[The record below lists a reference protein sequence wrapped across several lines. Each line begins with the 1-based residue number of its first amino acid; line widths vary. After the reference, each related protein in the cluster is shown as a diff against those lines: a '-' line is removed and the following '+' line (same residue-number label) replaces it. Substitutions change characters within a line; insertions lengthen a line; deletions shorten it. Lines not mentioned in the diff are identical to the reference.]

1 MNPIM
6 RVVRAFYKAL
16 LLTIQGK
23 QIETSATRYPNL
35 TRWIESGLQLVDA
48 AFTAADRAGIDRSQ
62 RETLRLKIDRRDTS
76 IELILAAVR
85 YHLATEYPSL
95 LRSQIEHNLTTL
107 YALNIDDQY
116 RVDQLAASELL
127 PVNVQQAVAALRD
140 HLYNIPSSTN
150 P

>member
-1 MNPIM
+1 MNIII

-16 LLTIQGK
+16 ILTIQGK
-23 QIETSATRYPNL
+23 QIETPTARYPHL

-48 AFTAADRAGIDRSQ
+48 AFAAANRAGIDRAQ

-76 IELILAAVR
+76 VELILATVR

-95 LRSQIEHNLTTL
+95 LRAQIEHNLTTL

-116 RVDQLAASELL
+116 RVDQLAASDLL
-127 PVNVQQAVAALRD
+127 PVTVQQSVAALRD
-140 HLYNIPSSTN
+140 HLANIPSSTN